1 TRTIGSTPQ
10 GQGWTKVPYPQFNAA
25 MGLRLATSGEMVRM
39 SFDLIFW
46 YQQEVPTSEKA
57 AQIYDQLTDGVTGIV
72 EESSAVE
79 DFYRS
84 VISEFPDLDE
94 ENMEES
100 PWASPLYVTGE
111 CVIAAIAWSRSSEV
125 SSVLLDL
132 AATHGLTVYDPQ
144 DQVVY
149 GNTRDSSNR

>member
-1 TRTIGSTPQ
+1 
-10 GQGWTKVPYPQFNAA
+10 
-25 MGLRLATSGEMVRM
+25 M

-46 YQQEVPTSEKA
+46 YQEVAPTSGEA

-79 DFYRS
+79 DFYRA
-84 VISEFPDLDE
+84 VISEFPDLSE

-111 CVIAAIAWSRSSEV
+111 CVIAAISWSRSSEV

-132 AATHGLTVYDPQ
+132 ASTHGLTAYDPQ

-149 GNTRDSSNR
+149 GNSGDSSNR